1 MSNCCSFT
9 DCRSPIHLQINEFE
23 EHAVAQGELDAQKQ
37 NSEREE
43 VNMLKGVA
51 YQIELVALC
60 FRL

>member
-9 DCRSPIHLQINEFE
+9 DCRSPVHLQINEFE

-51 YQIELVALC
+51 Y
-60 FRL
+60 